1 MSFKPFWGH
10 KMSDVENAVTELKN
24 GVPVGIPTETVY
36 GLAAD
41 TMNPLAIRRVFALKE
56 RPLSHPLIV
65 HVNGIEQ
72 AERVA
77 QLTPCARDLIDR
89 FWPGPLSL
97 ILPRNEIVPDE
108 VTAGLQTV
116 AVRCPKHPLAL
127 SLLSYFEL
135 GLVAP
140 SANKFGQVSPTTA
153 AHVRREFSAELLVLD
168 GGSCE
173 VGIESTILDLS
184 TQIPAIRRPG
194 TITKEVLEALI
205 GPLGSSQTAAPG
217 THAAHYAPHTSL
229 LITDDIETELQR
241 LSHLSAAVLYR
252 SDSED
257 YAHRLYAELRR
268 LDSLGVDVLIAEK
281 PNSDPVGRAVLDRL
295 LRAEHGSKFSK

>member
-1 MSFKPFWGH
+1 MSG
-10 KMSDVENAVTELKN
+10 VENAVTELRN
-24 GVPVGIPTETVY
+24 GIPVGVPTETVY

-41 TMNPLAIRRVFALKE
+41 AINPLAIRRVFALKE

-65 HVNGIEQ
+65 HVNGILQ
-72 AERVA
+72 AEKVA
-77 QLTPCARDLIDR
+77 HFSPNARELVKR

-97 ILPRNEIVPDE
+97 ILPRKEVIPDE
-108 VTAGLQTV
+108 VTAGLRTV
-116 AVRCPKHPLAL
+116 AVRCPKHPLTL
-127 SLLSYFEL
+127 SLLSHFEL

-140 SANKFGQVSPTTA
+140 SANKFGRVSPTTA
-153 AHVRREFSAELLVLD
+153 EHVRREFSGKLLVLD
-168 GGSCE
+168 GGPCE

-184 TQIPAIRRPG
+184 TNTPAIRRPG

-229 LITDDIETELQR
+229 LITDDLETELQR
-241 LSHLSAAVLYR
+241 LSHLSTAVLHR
-252 SDSED
+252 SHSAE
-257 YAHRLYAELRR
+257 YAQHLYSELRR

-281 PNSDPVGRAVLDRL
+281 PDSDPVGRAVLDRL
-295 LRAEHGSKFSK
+295 QRAEYGSKFNK